1 MSSFSARR
9 RVRPQSQP
17 ERSAL
22 SRLRRREGAGA
33 CLPVG
38 TPTPQQPRIAAPP
51 ASLTDLLGEFRC
63 CFTAPTFVTF
73 CALACG
79 FLAQS
84 GRRTICGMLV
94 GARLSRVWSHHRAH
108 RFFSAARWSVPALS
122 MVLARLI
129 VALLVEDGQPVTVAI
144 DDTLFHRRGPKVH
157 AASWFHDGSSR
168 SKRAV
173 GYGNNWVIA
182 AIVVRLP
189 FLDRPVALP
198 VAFALVCKGVEDS
211 RLVLARRLVEQ
222 LAAALPGRAID
233 VVADSA
239 YAGRSLREL
248 PATITWTTRLRSNAA
263 LYELAPPRTGRRG
276 RPRLKGA
283 RLPALAQLAGTV
295 TFTATVVHR
304 YGHTATVQTS
314 VLRCLWYGVLGPQQV
329 QVVLVRDRHTSGYGI
344 ALVST
349 DLTASPAQIIERY
362 AARWSI
368 EVAIE
373 DAKQTTGVGQARNRL
388 PAAVAR
394 TVPFEL
400 VISSLAICW
409 YALAGHQPED
419 VTTARDLAPWY
430 RSKTQPSV
438 ADMIAKLRRVIIA
451 AQFQREHPE
460 PVTPREISILR
471 LAWADA
477 AA

>member
-1 MSSFSARR
+1 MSSRSNGRHA
-9 RVRPQSQP
+9 RPQSQP
-17 ERSAL
+17 ELSAL
-22 SRLRRREGAGA
+22 SRPRTREGADA

-38 TPTPQQPRIAAPP
+38 TPAPQQPTIAVP
-51 ASLTDLLGEFRC
+51 ASLAGLLGEFRC
-63 CFTAPTFVTF
+63 CFTAPTFATF

-79 FLAQS
+79 FLAQT
-84 GRRTICGMLV
+84 GRRTVCGMLV

-108 RFFSAARWSVPALS
+108 RFFSRARWSAQQVSL
-122 MVLARLI
+122 VLARLV
-129 VALLVEDGQPVTVAI
+129 VALLVPDGQPVTVAI

-157 AASWFHDGSSR
+157 AASWFHDGSSS

-198 VAFALVCKGVEDS
+198 AGFALVCKGVDDS

-222 LAAALPGRAID
+222 LAVALPSRAID

-239 YAGRSLREL
+239 YAGKALRGL
-248 PATITWTTRLRSNAA
+248 SNSITWTTRLRSNAA
-263 LYELAPPRTGRRG
+263 LYQLAPPRTARRG
-276 RPRLKGA
+276 RPRLKGQ
-283 RLPALAQLAGTV
+283 RLPALAQLADGAV
-295 TFTATVVHR
+295 FTATVVHR
-304 YGHTATVQTS
+304 YGHTSTVQTS
-314 VLRCLWYGVLGPQQV
+314 VLRCLWYGVLGPRQV
-329 QVVLVRDRHTSGYGI
+329 QVVLVRDRNTIGYGI
-344 ALVST
+344 ALLST
-349 DLTASPAQIIERY
+349 DLTTNPAQIVERY
-362 AARWSI
+362 ASRWSI

-373 DAKQTTGVGQARNRL
+373 DAKQTTGCGQARNRL
-388 PAAVAR
+388 PAAVTR

-400 VISSLAICW
+400 VISTLAICW
-409 YALAGHQPED
+409 YAVAGHQPGD
-419 VTTARDLAPWY
+419 VTAVRQLAPWY

-438 ADMIAKLRRVIIA
+438 ADMIAKLRRVIIV

-460 PVTPREISILR
+460 PVSPREISILR

>member
-1 MSSFSARR
+1 M
-9 RVRPQSQP
+9 
-17 ERSAL
+17 
-22 SRLRRREGAGA
+22 REGAGA

-38 TPTPQQPRIAAPP
+38 TPAPQQSRVAAP
-51 ASLTDLLGEFRC
+51 ASLTGLLGEFRC
-63 CFTAPTFVTF
+63 CFTAPTFATF

-79 FLAQS
+79 FLAQT
-84 GRRTICGMLV
+84 GRRTVCGMLV

-108 RFFSAARWSVPALS
+108 RFFSAARWSAPALS
-122 MVLARLI
+122 AVLARLV
-129 VALLVEDGQPVTVAI
+129 VALLVEDGEPVTVAI

-157 AASWFHDGSSR
+157 AASWFHDGSAR
-168 SKRAV
+168 SKQAV
-173 GYGNNWVIA
+173 GFGNNWVIA

-189 FLDRPVALP
+189 FLDRPLALP
-198 VAFALVCKGVEDS
+198 VAFALVCKGIDDS
-211 RLVLARRLVEQ
+211 RLALARRLVEQ
-222 LAAALPGRAID
+222 LAAAAPGRAID

-239 YAGRSLREL
+239 YAGRALRGL
-248 PATITWTTRLRSNAA
+248 PGSITWTTRLRSNAA

-276 RPRLKGA
+276 RPRLMGQ
-283 RLPALAQLAGTV
+283 RLPKLVELADSAV
-295 TFTATVVHR
+295 FTATVVHR
-304 YGHTATVQTS
+304 YGHTTTVQTS
-314 VLRCLWYGVLGPQQV
+314 VRRCLWYGVLGPQQV
-329 QVVLVRDRHTSGYGI
+329 QVVIVRDRHASGYGI

-349 DLTASPAQIIERY
+349 DLTASPAQIVERY
-362 AARWSI
+362 ASRWSI

-388 PAAVAR
+388 PAAVQR

-400 VISSLAICW
+400 IISSLAICW
-409 YALAGHQPED
+409 YAVAGHRPED
-419 VTTARDLAPWY
+419 VTAARQLAPWY

-451 AQFQREHPE
+451 AQFQPEHPE
-460 PVTPREISILR
+460 PATPREISILR